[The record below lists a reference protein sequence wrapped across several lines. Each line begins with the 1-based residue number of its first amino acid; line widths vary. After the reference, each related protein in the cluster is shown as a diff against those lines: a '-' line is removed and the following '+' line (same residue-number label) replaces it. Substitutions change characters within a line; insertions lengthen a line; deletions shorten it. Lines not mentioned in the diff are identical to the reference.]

1 MTLIRFIFRN
11 WALKGGAML
20 LAIILFVAMVAFQ
33 STQSWPGE
41 VSIEPVNQPLNAF
54 LIKPH
59 PMPTVGSIRYIA
71 SGDVRVSSAS
81 FRATIDL
88 KDVNVSSSD
97 NTLVKVHLVA
107 EDQRI
112 QIIDYQPQQISVTL
126 DPVQTKSVAVRV
138 NPGVI
143 PSGLS
148 MGPMTLSVSQVEAI
162 GAATALARVST
173 AEARGVRIDASG
185 LDVSEDAPL
194 VPVDASGAVVDNVTL
209 NPPTVHV
216 QIQVGSQLRTE
227 TVPVNPDV
235 VGTPAA
241 GYYITS
247 IDVTPPVVSVSGEA
261 DALAQ
266 LKGMVNTQPISIAGA
281 TGDVSVRIALRPPS
295 GVEAPDATTIAVVV
309 HLQSPSSTRTVT
321 IGLVPNGARSDRVYT
336 LSTPNVTVTLG
347 GATFALNAFDTSTL
361 VGIVSVGGLDPG
373 THTVKIVLIL
383 PSVIKLVAISPAQV
397 YVTVTIP
404 PSPPPSASPAPTV

>member
-33 STQSWPGE
+33 STQVWPGE

-71 SGDVRVSSAS
+71 SADVRVSSAS

-97 NTLVKVHLVA
+97 NTLVKVKLVA
-107 EDQRI
+107 DPGI
-112 QIIDYQPQQISVTL
+112 QIVDYQPQQISVTL
-126 DPVQTKSVAVRV
+126 DPVQTKNVAVRV
-138 NPGVI
+138 NPGAI

-148 MGPMTLSVSQVEAI
+148 RGPMTLSVSQVQAI

-281 TGDVSVRIALRPPS
+281 TGDVSIRIALSLPS
-295 GVEAPDATTIAVVV
+295 GVEAPDVTTIAVVV

-321 IGLVPNGARSDRVYT
+321 IGLVPDGARSDRIYT
-336 LSTPNVTVTLG
+336 LSTPSVTVTLG
-347 GATFALNAFDTSTL
+347 GATVNLNALDTSTL
-361 VGIVSVGGLDPG
+361 VGIVSVGNLDPG
-373 THTVKIVLIL
+373 SHTVVITIYL
-383 PSVIKLVAISPAQV
+383 PSGIKMVAISPAQIT
-397 YVTVTIP
+397 VTVDIP
-404 PSPPPSASPAPTV
+404 PSPPPSDSPAPTV

>member
-1 MTLIRFIFRN
+1 MTLIRFLFRN

-20 LAIILFVAMVAFQ
+20 LAILLFVAMVAFQ
-33 STQSWPGE
+33 STQVWPGE
-41 VSIEPVNQPLNAF
+41 VSIEPVNQSPTAF
-54 LIKPH
+54 LIQPH

-71 SGDVRVSSAS
+71 PADVRISSTS

-88 KDVNVSSSD
+88 KDVSVSSSD
-97 NTLVKVHLVA
+97 NTLVKVQLVA

-126 DPVQTKSVAVRV
+126 DPVQTKNVAVRV
-138 NPGVI
+138 NPGAI

-148 MGPMTLSVSQVEAI
+148 MGPMTLSVSQVQAI
-162 GAATALARVST
+162 GPATALARVST
-173 AEARGVRIDASG
+173 AEAGGVRIDASG

-227 TVPVNPDV
+227 TLAVHPDV

-241 GYYITS
+241 GYNITS
-247 IDVTPPVVSVSGEA
+247 IDVVPPVVSVSGQA

-266 LKGMVNTQPISIAGA
+266 LQGMVNTQPVSVAGA
-281 TGDVSVRIALRPPS
+281 TGDVSVNISLNLPS
-295 GVEAPDATTIAVVV
+295 GVEAPDVTTIAVVV
-309 HLQSPSSTRTVT
+309 HLQSASSTRTVT
-321 IGLVPNGARSDRVYT
+321 IGLVPDGARSDRVYT
-336 LSTPNVTVTLG
+336 LSTPNVTLTLG
-347 GATFALNAFDTSTL
+347 GATAALNAFDTSTL
-361 VGIVSVGGLDPG
+361 VGIVSVGNLDPG
-373 THTVKIVLIL
+373 SHTVVITIYL
-383 PSVIKLVAISPAQV
+383 PSGIKMVAISPAQIT
-397 YVTVTIP
+397 VTVAIP
-404 PSPPPSASPAPTV
+404 PSPPASGSPAPSV

>member
-1 MTLIRFIFRN
+1 MTLIRFVFRN

-71 SGDVRVSSAS
+71 SADVRVSSAS

-97 NTLVKVHLVA
+97 NTLVKVKLVA
-107 EDQRI
+107 DPGI
-112 QIIDYQPQQISVTL
+112 QIVDYQPQQISVTL
-126 DPVQTKSVAVRV
+126 DPVQTKNVAVRV
-138 NPGVI
+138 NPGAI

-148 MGPMTLSVSQVEAI
+148 RGPMTLSVSQVQAI

-281 TGDVSVRIALRPPS
+281 TGDVSIRIALSLPS
-295 GVEAPDATTIAVVV
+295 GVEAPDVTTIAVVV

-321 IGLVPNGARSDRVYT
+321 IGLVPDGARSDRIYT
-336 LSTPNVTVTLG
+336 LSTPSVTVTLG
-347 GATFALNAFDTSTL
+347 GATVDLNALDTSTL
-361 VGIVSVGGLDPG
+361 VGIVSVGNLDPG
-373 THTVKIVLIL
+373 SHTVVITIYL
-383 PSVIKLVAISPAQV
+383 PSGIKMVAISPAQIT
-397 YVTVTIP
+397 VTVDIP
-404 PSPPPSASPAPTV
+404 PSPPPSDSPAPTV

>member
-1 MTLIRFIFRN
+1 
-11 WALKGGAML
+11 
-20 LAIILFVAMVAFQ
+20 
-33 STQSWPGE
+33 
-41 VSIEPVNQPLNAF
+41 
-54 LIKPH
+54 
-59 PMPTVGSIRYIA
+59 
-71 SGDVRVSSAS
+71 
-81 FRATIDL
+81 
-88 KDVNVSSSD
+88 
-97 NTLVKVHLVA
+97 
-107 EDQRI
+107 
-112 QIIDYQPQQISVTL
+112 
-126 DPVQTKSVAVRV
+126 
-138 NPGVI
+138 
-143 PSGLS
+143 
-148 MGPMTLSVSQVEAI
+148 
-162 GAATALARVST
+162 
-173 AEARGVRIDASG
+173 
-185 LDVSEDAPL
+185 
-194 VPVDASGAVVDNVTL
+194 
-209 NPPTVHV
+209 
-216 QIQVGSQLRTE
+216 
-227 TVPVNPDV
+227 V

-321 IGLVPNGARSDRVYT
+321 IGLFPNGARSDRVYT

-383 PSVIKLVAISPAQV
+383 PSAIKLVAISPAQV
-397 YVTVTIP
+397 YVTVTLP
-404 PSPPPSASPAPTV
+404 PSPSPSASPAPTV

>member
-33 STQSWPGE
+33 SNQVWPGE

-71 SGDVRVSSAS
+71 SADVRVSSAS

-97 NTLVKVHLVA
+97 NTLVKVKLVA
-107 EDQRI
+107 DPGI
-112 QIIDYQPQQISVTL
+112 QIVDYQPQQISVTL
-126 DPVQTKSVAVRV
+126 DPVQTKNVAVRV
-138 NPGVI
+138 NPGAI

-148 MGPMTLSVSQVEAI
+148 RGPMTLSVSQVQAI

-281 TGDVSVRIALRPPS
+281 TGDVSIRIALSLPS
-295 GVEAPDATTIAVVV
+295 GVEAPDVTTIAVVV

-321 IGLVPNGARSDRVYT
+321 IGLVPDGARSDRIYT
-336 LSTPNVTVTLG
+336 LSTPSVTVTLG
-347 GATFALNAFDTSTL
+347 GATVNLNALDTSTL
-361 VGIVSVGGLDPG
+361 VGIVSVGNLDPG
-373 THTVKIVLIL
+373 SHTVVITIYL
-383 PSVIKLVAISPAQV
+383 PSGIKMVAISPAQIT
-397 YVTVTIP
+397 VTVDIP
-404 PSPPPSASPAPTV
+404 PSPPPSDSPAPTV